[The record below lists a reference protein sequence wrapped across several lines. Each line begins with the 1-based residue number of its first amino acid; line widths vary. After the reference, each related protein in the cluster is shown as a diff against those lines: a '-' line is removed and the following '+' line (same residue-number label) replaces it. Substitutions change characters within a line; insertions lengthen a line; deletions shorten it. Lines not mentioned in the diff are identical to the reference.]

1 MRMNLPLGRMMYQIR
16 FNQGIWSI
24 SAASSSAF
32 GTEPSAASVI
42 RIMNGVHIQT
52 STAIVAPKARSLL
65 PRKSNRWPTSFSA
78 KKLTMPNVGSYIR
91 R

>member
-16 FNQGIWSI
+16 FSQGIWSI

-32 GTEPSAASVI
+32 GTEPSAARVI

-52 STAIVAPKARSLL
+52 STAMVAPNARSLL
-65 PRKSNRWPTSFSA
+65 PRKSKRWPMSFSV
-78 KKLTMPNVGSYIR
+78 KKLAMPKIGS
-91 R
+91 

>member
-16 FNQGIWSI
+16 FNHGIWSI

-32 GTEPSAASVI
+32 GTDPSAARVI

-52 STAIVAPKARSLL
+52 STAMVAPKARSLL
-65 PRKSNRWPTSFSA
+65 VRKSYRCPMSFSA
-78 KKLTMPNVGSYIR
+78 RKLRMPNVGS
-91 R
+91 